1 MPSREANGK
10 ETTIAFLLA
19 VIFGLGSLFYSFAA
33 AGDLFSVPAI
43 ALCVGR
49 RALHSGSI
57 CFYPYRQARSMA
69 SAISQRAVGIRIL
82 GQPRVVTWRTR
93 WSVASPFWLSI
104 NNARPGN

>member
-43 ALCVGR
+43 AL
-49 RALHSGSI
+49 ALAAA
-57 CFYPYRQARSMA
+57 Y
-69 SAISQRAVGIRIL
+69 
-82 GQPRVVTWRTR
+82 
-93 WSVASPFWLSI
+93 
-104 NNARPGN
+104 